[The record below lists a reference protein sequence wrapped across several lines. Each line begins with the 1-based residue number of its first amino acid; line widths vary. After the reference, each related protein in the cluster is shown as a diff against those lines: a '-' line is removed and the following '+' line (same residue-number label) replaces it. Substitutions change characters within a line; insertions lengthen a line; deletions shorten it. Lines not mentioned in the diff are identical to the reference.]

1 MSLISDLEFCI
12 ESARL
17 RPNDSGG
24 NDIVI
29 GTVGVYKDGKFL
41 KHAKLNEELLKALAK
56 KGTIKVEISTSSLQ
70 AMADKNPHLAALVKT
85 LDLEQVPTDQDI
97 IDWLK
102 TNEVPLVAIQGKH
115 YIIERPDD
123 FVKSH
128 LMYVEKYG
136 ANSNTGKTYMSR
148 LKDLY
153 DILQK

>member
-1 MSLISDLEFCI
+1 MSLISTLDFVLEK
-12 ESARL
+12 AKL
-17 RPNDSGG
+17 QPNEFGE
-24 NDIVI
+24 NDII
-29 GTVGVYKDGKFL
+29 ISMVGVYKDGKFL

-56 KGTIKVEISTSSLQ
+56 KGSVKVEVSTSDLQ
-70 AMADKNPHLAALVKT
+70 GMTDKNPHLATLVKT

-97 IDWLK
+97 IDLFK

-115 YIIERPDD
+115 YVIERPDD

-128 LMYVEKYG
+128 LMYVEKFG
-136 ANSNTGKTYMSR
+136 TNSKTGKTYMSR

>member
-1 MSLISDLEFCI
+1 MSLISTLDFVLEK
-12 ESARL
+12 AKL
-17 RPNDSGG
+17 QPNEFGE
-24 NDIVI
+24 NDII
-29 GTVGVYKDGKFL
+29 ISMVGVYKDGKFL

-56 KGTIKVEISTSSLQ
+56 KGSVKVEVSTSDLQ
-70 AMADKNPHLAALVKT
+70 GMTDKNPHLATLVKT

-97 IDWLK
+97 IDWFK

-115 YIIERPDD
+115 YVIERPDD

-128 LMYVEKYG
+128 LMYVEKFG
-136 ANSNTGKTYMSR
+136 TNSKTGKTYMSR